1 MSKVDQAKAW
11 LASLSERERR
21 MVIWGG
27 VAAALFVFVFVLVL
41 PLYTGAS
48 RAAVRV
54 AQKKDDLAW
63 MRSVADE
70 LRAAGPA
77 TEATGESLLV
87 LIDQSARQSGLG
99 SSLSGSQPSGT
110 GGIRVRLD
118 GAPFDTVVAWIALL
132 QQQHSVM
139 VESATIDRGSVPG
152 AVNASLIFRKVG

>member
-1 MSKVDQAKAW
+1 MSKLDQAKRW

-27 VAAALFVFVFVLVL
+27 VAAAVFLFFVILVL
-41 PLYTGAS
+41 PLYTTAS

-54 AQKKDDLAW
+54 AQKKDDLVW
-63 MRSVADE
+63 MRSVAGE
-70 LRAAGPA
+70 LQAAGPV
-77 TEATGESLLV
+77 TESTGESLLV

-118 GAPFDTVVAWIALL
+118 AAPFDAVVAWIALL
-132 QQQHSVM
+132 QQQHAVM
-139 VESATIDRGSVPG
+139 VESATIDRASVPG